1 VKSKK
6 HNQYKQN
13 QRNDFDDSADCVDDS
28 RLPDAFQNQKIKAPD
43 NQGAADD

>member
-28 RLPDAFQNQKIKAPD
+28 RLPTLSVFFQWPSRI
-43 NQGAADD
+43 